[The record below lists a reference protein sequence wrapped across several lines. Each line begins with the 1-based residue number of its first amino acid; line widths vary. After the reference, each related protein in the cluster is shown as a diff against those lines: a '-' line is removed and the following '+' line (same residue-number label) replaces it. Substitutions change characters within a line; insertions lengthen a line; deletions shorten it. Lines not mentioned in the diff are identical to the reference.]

1 MNDELN
7 DAVIGR
13 FVAAADGEQP
23 GPRTSSSARVPRTP
37 ALFVAALVGI
47 NEGC

>member
-7 DAVIGR
+7 DAVICC
-13 FVAAADGEQP
+13 FVAAADGEQA
-23 GPRTSSSARVPRTP
+23 GPRTSSSARGPRTL
-37 ALFVAALVGI
+37 ALLVETLVGI